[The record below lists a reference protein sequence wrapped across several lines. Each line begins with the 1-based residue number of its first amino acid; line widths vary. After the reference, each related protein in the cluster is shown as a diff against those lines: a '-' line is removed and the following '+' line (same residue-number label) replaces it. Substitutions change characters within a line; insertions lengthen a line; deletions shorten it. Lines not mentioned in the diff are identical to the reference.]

1 MIKVALKGVVVVLLA
16 IATASESEAQ
26 EGPNWASLGLHVGF
40 FSPLSTYEHDMGGAP
55 AESSF
60 NSGIA
65 LGASANAWFAFD
77 RRLGVRVELIRSETE
92 GENSLSD
99 LAPIAVNDPVQWLYT
114 AEFIG
119 RMPMGESL
127 SPYVSLGAG
136 MKQYN
141 WKQAIHDEDRFL
153 TLTGSVG
160 AEVRPA
166 ALGRFGFTAELR
178 GYQSEFK
185 AFGINDGSWETGTPA
200 REGTNIGFYGG
211 VTEGL
216 NNIDLLLSTGL
227 SYTF

>member
-1 MIKVALKGVVVVLLA
+1 M
-16 IATASESEAQ
+16 TT
-26 EGPNWASLGLHVGF
+26 F
-40 FSPLSTYEHDMGGAP
+40 DHDMAGEP
-55 AESSF
+55 AQSSF

-65 LGASANAWFAFD
+65 VGASANAWFAFD
-77 RRLGVRVELIRSETE
+77 RRLGVRVKVVRSKTE
-92 GENSLSD
+92 GENSISD

-119 RMPMGESL
+119 RMPMSASL
-127 SPYVSLGAG
+127 SPYLSLGAG

-141 WKQAIHDEDRFL
+141 WAQSIHDEERFL
-153 TLTGSVG
+153 TITGSAGV
-160 AEVRPA
+160 EVRPA

-211 VTEGL
+211 VTKGPS
-216 NNIDLLLSTGL
+216 NIDLLLSTGF
-227 SYTF
+227 SYAF